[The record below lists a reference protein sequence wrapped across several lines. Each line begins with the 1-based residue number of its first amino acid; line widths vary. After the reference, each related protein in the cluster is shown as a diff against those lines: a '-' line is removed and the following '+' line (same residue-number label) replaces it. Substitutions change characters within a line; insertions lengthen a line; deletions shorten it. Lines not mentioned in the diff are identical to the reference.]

1 MTTHRVRMFIDRI
14 EAPNLYSVY
23 NHDSTTPSERDGI
36 LDSFKRFSRTREAA
50 WCNQQDDIRL
60 DHATDNLTF
69 AYALQIVIYADL
81 TDRQYTDY
89 VLRGLYIG

>member
-1 MTTHRVRMFIDRI
+1 MTLHRVRMYIDRI
-14 EAPNLYSVY
+14 EALNLYSVY
-23 NHDSTTPSERDGI
+23 DSDSNSPSERDSI
-36 LDSFKRFSRTREAA
+36 YSSFKRFSQTREAA
-50 WCNQQDDIRL
+50 WCNQQENL
-60 DHATDNLTF
+60 KLLHATDNITF